1 MKKHNML
8 LSLIAALSVSGCEL
22 AALGNNDR
30 PDADPDKDGLT
41 NSEELNTYFTN
52 PDVADTDGDGI
63 SDGDEVNAYGFN
75 PASNVYRFNPL
86 IADLPSIGISIDTV
100 PELVLR
106 YTDST
111 GKENSV
117 SNSNGG
123 STTETDK
130 RSYTGGVSVTLGVE
144 KGIKIGSQ
152 GAAAESKVTAS
163 VTGSFSTTEE
173 SSTANQKTWE
183 TVTKETSSSSRETD
197 GAILRVGVS
206 VENTSNLS
214 FSLEHITL
222 VAKYMADGELKP
234 FATLS
239 YDVSGG
245 GYQSTSFSPGEKS
258 NTLLF
263 SNESL
268 DLDTGLNVLRD
279 ARRMV
284 IEPALYELKTRD
296 GTAYDFNEGDVEAR
310 SAFVLI
316 DYGIERPQEKYFVS
330 MIGSHGE
337 GSVTLDT
344 ILSQILNV
352 GYVENS
358 GLSEVRDVG
367 NDPESRWVVV
377 HTQNDGILDA
387 TKTYDPEDAAYSL
400 SDIEVYPGDTLNIV
414 YLTDVDGDGIGI
426 REEYLNGT
434 DPEKWDTDGDGLSDY
449 DEIRNVYQITAINV
463 QDPDRYPAYVKTNP
477 LLADADGD
485 TLTDIEEVGGYLPDG
500 SYIVKRGTDPN
511 NPDTDG
517 DGINDKLDIFN
528 GEAPIA
534 ASFTITPLGGNVANL
549 TGLVTP
555 KSGMR
560 ISKVDVDWETDGEI
574 DDTITAT
581 SSAPISVNLSY
592 SYQLPTSDSQK
603 YDISIYIESRDD
615 AVLTSN
621 IVNVTYVGS
630 FEVFQEKNQASGT
643 SDFTAASGW
652 REDEHIRTLAD
663 MDNDGDL
670 DLVGFGGSGVWVSL
684 WDENALVFTPVG
696 AAWVDNFGAEAPGN
710 YSKSRHQ
717 RNLIDWDGDGLTD
730 IVAFGEGGVVWS
742 KNCGDNTLR
751 APASCGNGGGATYAD
766 ITSEFGYSAGWR
778 TDIHLRTFGDVDGNG
793 LVDIIGF
800 GNGAVLVLRNLG
812 LDASGNVNTE
822 LVTMDGGANRALEQG
837 YGTAFTSGDAGVTNS
852 NAFRIIA
859 DIDGDGRADIVN
871 VSGNRMLYS
880 LGQIDGSFSPIGE
893 ICTSSEPCFTAAQG
907 WTPANH
913 LIFLEDVNN
922 DNKPDLVG
930 FGASAVFVSLNQ
942 SSIGNVQFGAFKV
955 WNSDFVYNKTWRV
968 GAHPRYLADVNGDG
982 YKDIIGF
989 SSSNAR
995 AALNQIPNGEEA
1007 FATQQATL
1015 STNINLNSAEWVSGG
1030 QYNNRLVGD
1039 FNNDG
1044 RADVVGFGNSN
1055 VIAQRSPGIV
1065 QPSEQ

>member
-1 MKKHNML
+1 MKKHNVL
-8 LSLIAALSVSGCEL
+8 LALIAALSVSGCEL

-75 PASNVYRFNPL
+75 PASNPYRFNPL
-86 IADLPSIGISIDTV
+86 IADLPSIGISIDTI

-123 STTETDK
+123 STTETDT

-144 KGIKIGSQ
+144 KSAEIGTAGVSTS
-152 GAAAESKVTAS
+152 AKVSAS

-183 TVTKETSSSSRETD
+183 TVTQETSSSRRETD

-222 VAKYMADGELKP
+222 VAKYMSDGELKP

-296 GTAYDFNEGDVEAR
+296 GTGYDFNEGDVEAR

-358 GLSEVRDVG
+358 GLSEVRNVG

-377 HTQNDGILDA
+377 HTQNDGILDT

-400 SDIEVYPGDTLNIV
+400 SDIEVYPGDTLDIV
-414 YLTDVDGDGIGI
+414 YLADVDGDGIGI

-449 DEIRNVYQITAINV
+449 DEIRNVYQVTAINV

-477 LLADADGD
+477 LLADTDGD

-528 GEAPIA
+528 GESPIA
-534 ASFTITPLGGNVANL
+534 ANFTITPLGGNVAGL

-555 KSGMR
+555 KSGTR
-560 ISKVDVDWETDGEI
+560 ISKVEVDWETDGVI

-581 SSAPISVNLSY
+581 SSAPISVNLSNTY
-592 SYQLPTSDSQK
+592 ALPTTDSQK
-603 YDISIYIESRDD
+603 NDITIYIESTDD
-615 AVLTSN
+615 ATPSPNL
-621 IVNVTYVGS
+621 VNVTYAGS
-630 FEVFQEKNQASGT
+630 FEVFQEKNQANAT
-643 SDFTAASGW
+643 DFVAASSW
-652 REDEHIRTLAD
+652 SEDRHIRTLAD

-670 DLVGFGGSGVWVSL
+670 DLVGFGESSVWVSL
-684 WDENALVFTPVG
+684 WDETANAFT
-696 AAWVDNFGAEAPGN
+696 AATAWVSNFGAGAPGN
-710 YSKSRHQ
+710 FSKTRHQ
-717 RNLIDWDGDGLTD
+717 RNLVDWDGDGLTD
-730 IVAFGEGGVVWS
+730 IVAFGEGGVIWS

-766 ITSEFGYSAGWR
+766 ITNDFGYSKGWR
-778 TDIHLRTFGDVDGNG
+778 TETHLRTFGDVDGNG
-793 LVDIIGF
+793 LVDIIAF

-822 LVTMDGGANRALEQG
+822 LVTMDGGANRALEQA
-837 YGTAFTSGDAGVTNS
+837 YGTAFTSGDAGVKNS
-852 NAFRIIA
+852 NAFRMIA

-871 VSGNRMLYS
+871 SSGNRMLYS

-893 ICTSSEPCFTAAQG
+893 ICRSSEPCFTAAQG

-922 DNKPDLVG
+922 DGKPDLVG
-930 FGASAVFVSLNQ
+930 FGASAVYVSLSQ
-942 SSIGNVQFGAFKV
+942 SSVGNVQFGAFKI
-955 WNSDFVYNKTWRV
+955 WNLDFVYNRTWRV
-968 GAHPRYLADVNGDG
+968 RAHPRYLADVNGDG

-995 AALNQIPNGEEA
+995 AVLNQIPNGEEE
-1007 FATQQATL
+1007 FANQPATL
-1015 STNINLNSAEWVSGG
+1015 TTNINLNSTEWISGS
-1030 QYNNRLVGD
+1030 QYNSRLVGD

-1044 RADVVGFGNSN
+1044 RADVVGFGNTN
-1055 VIAQRSPGIV
+1055 VIAQRSPNIV
-1065 QPSEQ
+1065 QPTEQ